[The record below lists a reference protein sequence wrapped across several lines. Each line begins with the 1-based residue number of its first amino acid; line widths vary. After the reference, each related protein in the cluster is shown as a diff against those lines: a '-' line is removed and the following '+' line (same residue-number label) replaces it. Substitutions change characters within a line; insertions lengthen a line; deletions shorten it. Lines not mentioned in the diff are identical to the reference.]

1 MQPKLPLQLSGK
13 EKKGSVP
20 VKEKL
25 PFVIDEKNEAAGI
38 EPAPSL
44 VGRNRKILV
53 VDDNPVVLKAF
64 ELKLKAS
71 GFAVTTATDGAG
83 AVSQVGKNRPEVII
97 LDINFPPGSGA
108 SGLQWNGLTI
118 MQWMRRFQEAA
129 NIPVIIITGAE
140 PAEYK
145 AKFLAAGAIGF
156 FQKPVDYAEFLPTLL
171 QTLGDIPKPGQVK

>member
-1 MQPKLPLQLSGK
+1 MQPKMPLQLSGK
-13 EKKGSVP
+13 EKKGNAP
-20 VKEKL
+20 IKEKL

-38 EPAPSL
+38 EPATS
-44 VGRNRKILV
+44 VGRNRKVLV

-71 GFAVTTATDGAG
+71 GFLVTMATDGAG
-83 AVSQVGKNRPEVII
+83 AVSQVGKVQPDLII

-129 NIPVIIITGAE
+129 SIPIIIITGAE
-140 PAEYK
+140 PAEYE
-145 AKFLAAGAIGF
+145 AKFRAAGAVGF
-156 FQKPVDYAEFLPTLL
+156 FQKPVNFAEFLPIML
-171 QTLGDIPKPGQVK
+171 QTLGDIPKPAQAK